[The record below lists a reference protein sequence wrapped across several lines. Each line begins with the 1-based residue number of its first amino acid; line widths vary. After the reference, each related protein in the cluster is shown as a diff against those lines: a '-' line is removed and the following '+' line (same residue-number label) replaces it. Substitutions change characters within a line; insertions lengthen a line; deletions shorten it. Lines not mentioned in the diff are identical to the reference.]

1 MCSHVASVHLM
12 ETKRQVKYFHRKSFV
27 LALAASVLSLSG
39 CGGTAAPEKQ
49 AASQPVAG
57 PVRLKGAGSTFAYL
71 AYEKWF
77 AEFKKR
83 GQNAEVVYQPTGSA
97 DGIKQLEAGTVDF
110 AGTEVPLTDEEVARF
125 KVKPMHIPAL
135 MGAIVPIYNVTG
147 VDTELKFTAKA
158 LAGIFSGKIKKWNDP
173 ELVKA
178 NSGATL
184 PAESIVVV
192 HRTDGSGTTYALTDF
207 LSRTNADWK
216 KNFGKSATVKWTV
229 GTGEKSSAELAAKV
243 KQTPNSIGYVELNN
257 AILAKVAHGSV
268 QNSAGKFQKAD
279 LESMGAAA
287 EAAGHMETDPRVS
300 IANAPA
306 KNAYP
311 ICTFNW
317 LLVPSEMEDADKRT
331 AMRHL
336 MQYVIHEGQ
345 KVVMEMDYGIL
356 PEGVAP
362 ALQDMVDKYK

>member
-1 MCSHVASVHLM
+1 M
-12 ETKRQVKYFHRKSFV
+12 KNFHEKSFV

-39 CGGTAAPEKQ
+39 CGGTSASTKQGASQ
-49 AASQPVAG
+49 AAGG
-57 PVRLKGAGSTFAYL
+57 PVKLKGAGSTFAYL

-77 AEFKKR
+77 DAFKKDR
-83 GQNAEVVYQPTGSA
+83 QTEEVVYQPTGSA

-110 AGTEVPLTDEEVARF
+110 AGTDVPLTDDELAKF

-135 MGAIVPIYNVTG
+135 MGAIVPIYNVAG

-178 NSGATL
+178 NEGVTL
-184 PAESIVVV
+184 PAESIAVV
-192 HRTDGSGTTYALTDF
+192 HRADGSGTTYALTDF
-207 LSRTNADWK
+207 LSRTNPDWK
-216 KNFGKSATVKWTV
+216 NKFGKSATVKWAV
-229 GTGEKSSAELAAKV
+229 GNGAKSSEEMAAQV
-243 KQTPNSIGYVELNN
+243 KETPNSIGYVELNN
-257 AILAKVAHGSV
+257 AIKAKVARGAV
-268 QNSAGKFQKAD
+268 QNAAGKFQKAD
-279 LESMGAAA
+279 LESMGAAT
-287 EAAGHMETDPRVS
+287 EAAGKMENDSRVS

-317 LLVPSEMEDADKRT
+317 LLVPSVTEDPDKRN
-331 AMRHL
+331 ALRHL
-336 MQYVIHEGQ
+336 MQYVIHDGQ
-345 KVVMEMDYGIL
+345 KVVMEMDYGVL

-362 ALQDMVDKYK
+362 ALQVPVDLYK

>member
-1 MCSHVASVHLM
+1 MCTQVVGVRLK
-12 ETKRQVKYFHRKSFV
+12 ETDKQVKTFYQKSFV
-27 LALAASVLSLSG
+27 LALAATVLSLSG
-39 CGGTAAPEKQ
+39 CGGTAAPEKKV
-49 AASQPVAG
+49 ASESVTG
-57 PVRLKGAGSTFAYL
+57 RVGLKGAGSSFAYL
-71 AYEKWF
+71 AYAKWF
-77 AEFKKR
+77 DAFKKSEP
-83 GQNAEVVYQPTGSA
+83 NADVMYQPVGSV

-110 AGTEVPLTDEEVARF
+110 AGTEVPLTDEEVAKF

-147 VDTELKFTAKA
+147 VDTELNFTAKA

-178 NSGATL
+178 NAGITL

-216 KNFGKSATVKWTV
+216 KNFGKHATVKWMV
-229 GTGEKSSAELAAKV
+229 GTGAKTSEELAGKV

-257 AILAKVAHGSV
+257 AIAAKVARGTV
-268 QNSAGKFQKAD
+268 QNLAGKFQKAD

-287 EAAGHMETDPRVS
+287 EAAGHMETDSRVS

-317 LLVPSEMEDADKRT
+317 LLVPSQMEDPDKRT

-336 MQYVIHEGQ
+336 LQYMIHDGQ
-345 KVVMEMDYGIL
+345 KVLMQMDYGVL

-362 ALQDMVDKYK
+362 ALQDTVDKYK